1 MPKAKAPE
9 LVRFGENVRKRREER
24 EWTQEQL
31 AEKADLDQTFNS
43 GIERGARNP
52 TIITITK
59 LSKALKTSVSVLC
72 EGIER

>member
-1 MPKAKAPE
+1 MPKVKAPE
-9 LVRFGENVRKRREER
+9 LVRFGENVRKYREEQ

-31 AEKADLDQTFNS
+31 AEKADLDQTFIS